1 MADKTLVPVYDFDPP
16 AVPTTDHAEQLLNW
30 HLWKAA
36 EWLALED
43 AAMVDKQALLPMP
56 EWNQAVIDY
65 FANPE
70 RREELYSLTLQR
82 LEAMSGLV
90 DSAVLQLLYKVKD
103 EGIYTL
109 EGWQGVTGWALSKR
123 AGYSP
128 TGGTWYR
135 LGQLVDHVIPWVS
148 THLPDRDHRA
158 FFDMAY
164 IHRLGVIMPQL
175 VAVIERDAGR
185 GSKRSK
191 QEVVSLLDD
200 AKQRTK
206 QQLAASYTRSRY
218 GPIPAWLYRTSE
230 NKFRLV
236 LAVDKDRVQTIINRL
251 GSHIDYRGERKGEPL
266 DV

>member
-1 MADKTLVPVYDFDPP
+1 MQDAAIVDVEPTL
-16 AVPTTDHAEQLLNW
+16 N
-30 HLWKAA
+30 
-36 EWLALED
+36 ALE
-43 AAMVDKQALLPMP
+43 
-56 EWNQAVIDY
+56 WNETVIEY

-82 LEAMSGLV
+82 LEAMNSLI

-103 EGIYTL
+103 EGIYAI

-148 THLPDRDHRA
+148 THLPDRDHRT

-164 IHRLGVIMPQL
+164 IHRLGVVMPQM
-175 VAVIERDAGR
+175 VSVIERDASR
-185 GSKRSK
+185 GSKRAK
-191 QEVVSLLDD
+191 QEIMSLLDD
-200 AKQRTK
+200 ARQRTK

-218 GPIPAWLYRTSE
+218 GPIPAWLYRTTE
-230 NKFRLV
+230 DKLRLI
-236 LAVDKDRVQTIINRL
+236 LAVDEDRVQIIINRL